1 MELTRENDTSEYV
14 KSFFLDY
21 FIPHDFPHRSLIR
34 NYNLVSS
41 LLRYS
46 AEEELENSEDET
58 YYMFVEPLSMSLDQ
72 YINSRDQD
80 NGIGYFDSLCV
91 LLRLAMVLVHCYRY
105 GIVHNDIKPDNIMMT
120 SDIRNYEVR
129 LIDFGE
135 SFVGF
140 DVDSSFE
147 IIRKGNAH
155 TKCLLFF
162 HFIHRAPELYRDYHD
177 TMIIDASKADVW
189 SLGVLTYSV
198 LFSKRNHRVDDRC
211 SV

>member
-1 MELTRENDTSEYV
+1 M
-14 KSFFLDY
+14 KSFYLDY
-21 FIPHDFPHRSLIR
+21 FIPHDFPHRSFSQ
-34 NYNLVSS
+34 NYHLVSS

-46 AEEELENSEDET
+46 VEEELENSDDET
-58 YYMFVEPLSMSLDQ
+58 YYMIVEPLSLSLDE

-80 NGIGYFDSLCV
+80 NGIGYFDSLCI

-105 GIVHNDIKPDNIMMT
+105 GIVHNDIKPDNVMMA
-120 SDIRNYEVR
+120 SDLKDYDVR

-155 TKCLLFF
+155 TKYWWFV
-162 HFIHRAPELYRDYHD
+162 HSIHRAPELYRDYHD
-177 TMIIDASKADVW
+177 TTIIDASKADMW

-198 LFSKRNHRVDDRC
+198 LFSIRNHSIDDR
-211 SV
+211 S

>member
-1 MELTRENDTSEYV
+1 MKRIHPYLHSHSHNQTWEELTKSDLTREKDTSEYV

-21 FIPHDFPHRSLIR
+21 FIPHDFPHPSLIR
-34 NYNLVSS
+34 NYHLVSS
-41 LLRYS
+41 LLKYS
-46 AEEELENSEDET
+46 VDDDLDDPDAET

-72 YINSRDQD
+72 YINSRDQE

-120 SDIRNYEVR
+120 SDLKDYEVR

-140 DVDSSFE
+140 DVGSSFE
-147 IIRKGNAH
+147 IVRKGNAH
-155 TKCLLFF
+155 TK
-162 HFIHRAPELYRDYHD
+162 Y
-177 TMIIDASKADVW
+177 
-189 SLGVLTYSV
+189 
-198 LFSKRNHRVDDRC
+198 N
-211 SV
+211 